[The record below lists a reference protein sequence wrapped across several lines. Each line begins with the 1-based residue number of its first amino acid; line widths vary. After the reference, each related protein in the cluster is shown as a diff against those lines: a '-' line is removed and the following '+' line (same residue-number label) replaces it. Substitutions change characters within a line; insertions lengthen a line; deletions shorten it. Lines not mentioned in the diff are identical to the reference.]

1 MPGRNDR
8 HKSHTPLSDKTVP
21 TEWGGAPL
29 FLGQWIVTL
38 GQACAD
44 EMQADE
50 NALISLGTN
59 TNSRGTPIYWNR
71 LHMLCR
77 QQATSTGNL
86 LIYEWGNSHRSGPG
100 G

>member
-1 MPGRNDR
+1 MGWRTIVSWTMDR
-8 HKSHTPLSDKTVP
+8 HAT
-21 TEWGGAPL
+21 
-29 FLGQWIVTL
+29 I
-38 GQACAD
+38 GQAFAD

-50 NALISLGTN
+50 NALVSLGTN

-86 LIYEWGNSHRSGPG
+86 RALR
-100 G
+100 